1 MPKLGTAAQSTVQQF
16 ANQMDIEAYE
26 APDGSYSFDFE
37 RSGRFSILA
46 NDEGE
51 VILSLTARVM
61 LGDLRGYASLARLGG
76 YDRNRDLLV
85 HVGLNREG
93 QPVLA
98 LRTEPRAFSLPF
110 LMEGLALLS
119 ERLRPWAR

>member
-1 MPKLGTAAQSTVQQF
+1 MSRLGASAQATVQQF

-37 RSGRFSILA
+37 RSGRFSVLA
-46 NDEGE
+46 NDEGQ

-61 LGDLRGYASLARLGG
+61 LGDLRGYAQLARLGG
-76 YDRNRDLLV
+76 YDRDRDLLV
-85 HVGLNREG
+85 YVGLNRTG

-98 LRTEPRAFSLPF
+98 LRTEARAFSLPM
-110 LMEGLALLS
+110 LLETLSLLS
-119 ERLRPWAR
+119 ERLRVWSN

>member
-1 MPKLGTAAQSTVQQF
+1 MPKLGAAAQSTVQQF
-16 ANQMDIEAYE
+16 ASQMDIEAYE

-46 NDEGE
+46 NDEGQ

-61 LGDLRGYASLARLGG
+61 LGDLRGYAALAKLGG
-76 YDRNRDLLV
+76 YDRDRDLLV
-85 HVGLNREG
+85 HCGLNRTG

-98 LRTEPRAFSLPF
+98 LRSEARAFSLPR
-110 LMEGLALLS
+110 LLDGLSILS
-119 ERLRPWAR
+119 ERLRVWSR